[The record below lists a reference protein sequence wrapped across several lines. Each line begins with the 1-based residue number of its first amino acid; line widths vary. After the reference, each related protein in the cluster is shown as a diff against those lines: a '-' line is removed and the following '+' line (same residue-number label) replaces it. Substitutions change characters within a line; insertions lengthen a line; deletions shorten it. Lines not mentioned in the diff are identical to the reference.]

1 VELNVAM
8 HKFIKCWYRIL
19 SSFLF
24 STAFSSLINEC
35 FFLSQTP
42 KADESLDVP
51 EDVGVLGESVN
62 AAGDPPL
69 NADTPEV
76 PADTPE
82 VPTPSSDQEEA
93 PQTMLHNAAEP
104 EKASSTTLATF
115 NEDSADSY
123 ISAIEE
129 GEEEEPTEENGEPK
143 RFPKITIHIG
153 AIPPEENA
161 NLEVAQEGPVK
172 CIINRALIQD
182 EDSNLS
188 TKSAR
193 SGTRTPSRKR
203 MANNTV
209 ANELGHA
216 GHQE

>member
-1 VELNVAM
+1 
-8 HKFIKCWYRIL
+8 
-19 SSFLF
+19 
-24 STAFSSLINEC
+24 
-35 FFLSQTP
+35 
-42 KADESLDVP
+42 
-51 EDVGVLGESVN
+51 
-62 AAGDPPL
+62 
-69 NADTPEV
+69 
-76 PADTPE
+76 
-82 VPTPSSDQEEA
+82 
-93 PQTMLHNAAEP
+93 MLHNAAEP

-129 GEEEEPTEENGEPK
+129 GEEEEEEEEEEPTEENGEPK

-193 SGTRTPSRKR
+193 SGTRAPSSKR
-203 MANNTV
+203 MANITV
-209 ANELGHA
+209 ANGLGHA